1 MEQCRRDEAAI
12 LIKKVLQEKSFLILT
27 ENEKELIID
36 SYSDEMKIESKNYDK
51 YLSLSLNEKLTNIVL
66 FAIKEY
72 LGSWHVSS
80 DEMKEIS
87 EYMKEINKN

>member
-1 MEQCRRDEAAI
+1 MEKCRRDEAEI

-27 ENEKELIID
+27 ENEKKLIIE
-36 SYSDEMKIESKNYDK
+36 SYTDEMKIESKNYDE
-51 YLSLSLNEKLTNIVL
+51 YLSLSQNEKLTNILVFVL
-66 FAIKEY
+66 KEY

-87 EYMKEINKN
+87 DYMKEINKN